1 MGLLSAL
8 VDGEPDERYAN
19 GKQSS
24 SSSSSSSSSCPSSLL
39 SSTGFRVGL
48 VLGVVAGATAAA
60 LFLRDTKVSDRQVS
74 V

>member
-19 GKQSS
+19 GKQ